1 MAANRRITVFGAY
14 GHTGRFV
21 VSELRR
27 RGWLPTLSGRDA
39 EKLTALGAA
48 QGGLDVRPASLEDL
62 TSLDHALEGS
72 AAVINCAGPFL
83 DTAAPVIAA
92 ALRARMPY
100 LDVTAEQSAALSAF
114 ERFSAPAQAAGVV
127 IMPAV
132 GFYGGLADL
141 LATAAMDDW
150 STADEIHIAVAL
162 DSWHPTQGTR
172 LTGRRNTAQR
182 MIVVNDRLEPLAN
195 PPPTRT
201 WQFPPPFGTQEVVA
215 LPLTEIITI
224 SRHLR
229 SRAVHSYMNLA
240 PLQDLRNP
248 DTPPPK
254 PADASGRSSQ
264 IFVMDVMVQ
273 RGKDIR
279 RLSAQGVDI
288 YAFTAPLVVEAM
300 ERLVRGRHERAGV
313 LATGEVFD
321 AKDFLAAM
329 LPAFSSLSSPPAL
342 MTEAVFARRT
352 PR

>member
-1 MAANRRITVFGAY
+1 MAANRRITVYGAN

-27 RGWLPTLSGRDA
+27 RAWLPVLSGRDT
-39 EKLTALGAA
+39 EKLSVLGAQ
-48 QGGLDVRPASLEDL
+48 QGGLEVRPALLEDS

-83 DTAAPVIAA
+83 DTSVPVIAA
-92 ALRARMPY
+92 ALRARIPY
-100 LDVTAEQSAALSAF
+100 LDVTAEQPAALSAF
-114 ERFSAPAQAAGVV
+114 ERFSASARAARVI

-150 STADEIHIAVAL
+150 IVADEIHIAVAL

-182 MIVVNDRLEPLAN
+182 MIIENGRLEPLAA
-195 PPPTRT
+195 PPQMRT

-215 LPLTEIITI
+215 LPFTEIVTI

-240 PLQDLRNP
+240 PLHDIRNP
-248 DTPPPK
+248 DTPPPVA
-254 PADASGRSSQ
+254 ADASGRSSQ
-264 IFVMDVMVQ
+264 IFVMDVRVQ
-273 RGKDIR
+273 RENDIR
-279 RLSAQGVDI
+279 RLTARGADI

-300 ERLVRGRHERAGV
+300 ERLVSGEHEGAGV
-313 LATGEVFD
+313 LAAGEVFD
-321 AKDFLAAM
+321 ARNFLAAM
-329 LPAFSSLSSPPAL
+329 DPWLSVAPCARSSGGSSTSPI
-342 MTEAVFARRT
+342 
-352 PR
+352 

>member
-1 MAANRRITVFGAY
+1 MAANRRVTVFGAY

-27 RGWLPTLSGRDA
+27 RGWLPTLSGRNA
-39 EKLTALGAA
+39 AKLSALGAA
-48 QGGLDVRPASLEDL
+48 QGGLEVRPALLEDAA
-62 TSLDHALEGS
+62 SLDRALESS

-83 DTAAPVIAA
+83 DTAVPVIAA
-92 ALRARMPY
+92 ALRARIPY
-100 LDVTAEQSAALSAF
+100 LDVTAEQPAALLAS
-114 ERFSAPAQAAGVV
+114 ERFSAAAQAASVV

-150 STADEIHIAVAL
+150 KSADEIHIAVAL
-162 DSWHPTQGTR
+162 DSWHPTPGTR

-182 MIVVNDRLEPLAN
+182 MIVANGRLEPLAD
-195 PPPTRT
+195 PPRTRT

-215 LPLTEIITI
+215 LPLSEIITI

-229 SRAVHSYMNLA
+229 SSAVDSYMNLA

-248 DTPPPK
+248 DTPPPV

-273 RGKDIR
+273 KGNDIR
-279 RLSAQGVDI
+279 RLTARGVDI
-288 YAFTAPLVVEAM
+288 YAFTAPLIVEAM
-300 ERLVRGRHERAGV
+300 ERLVSGRHERAGV
-313 LATGEVFD
+313 LTAGEVFD

-329 LPAFSSLSSPPAL
+329 
-342 MTEAVFARRT
+342 T
-352 PR
+352 PWLDITPI